1 MKKEL
6 VNEFVSKL
14 EANME
19 SIKKV
24 IKDNLGVDVNLRVVS
39 SGRNEINVNLEE
51 FECEESKKVLTSHP
65 LLQQMFKDSE
75 IVVRCWYKE
84 DLNIASFLIQIFY
97 EHNYGGGSNGTE
109 LMAFEMSLEDG
120 EVKKIRK

>member
-14 EANME
+14 EASME

-24 IKDNLGVDVNLRVVS
+24 IKENLGVDVNLRVVT
-39 SGRNEINVNLEE
+39 SGRNEINVTLEE
-51 FECEESKKVLTSHP
+51 FESEESKKVLTSHP
-65 LLQQMFKDSE
+65 LLQQMFKDSQ
-75 IVVRCWYKE
+75 IVIRCWYKE
-84 DLNIASFLIQIFY
+84 DLTVASFLIQIFY

-109 LMAFEMSLEDG
+109 LMSFEMSLEDG
-120 EVKKIRK
+120 EILKVRK